1 VEQLLV
7 VAIHDVAPSNSKGV
21 RWLAGELNRIG
32 IDKRVFKVV
41 PRWKGRERLADDG
54 ALVDLLHQE
63 EAHASEIVV
72 HGLTHATSGP
82 LLGSW
87 PTRVRAR
94 LFAGADAEFVCYAT
108 NDAFNAAR
116 AARAELEALGF
127 SPRGFC
133 APGWLAGPGIDGV
146 LASIGY
152 EYAVKFSGI
161 VDLRHQR
168 WLRAPAIGFMGAG
181 PLAERLT
188 RLENALTLRWPREP
202 RVLRVFLHPRN
213 ASTSPACIAVLRA
226 LPALAAGRELVTY
239 AELLSS

>member
-1 VEQLLV
+1 MEQLLV
-7 VAIHDVAPSNSKGV
+7 VAIHDVAPSNSDGV
-21 RWLAGELNRIG
+21 RWLVGELDRMG

-41 PRWKGRERLADDG
+41 PRWKGRETLADDG
-54 ALVDLLHQE
+54 ALVELLRDE
-63 EAHASEIVV
+63 EAHASDIVV

-82 LLGSW
+82 LRGSW

-94 LFAGADAEFVCYAT
+94 LFARGDAEFVCYAT
-108 NDAFNAAR
+108 GDAFNAAR
-116 AARAELEALGF
+116 AARAEVAGLGL

-161 VDLRHQR
+161 ADLRHQR
-168 WLRAPAIGFMGAG
+168 WLRAPAVGFMGAG
-181 PLAERLT
+181 PFAERLT

-202 RVLRVFLHPRN
+202 RILRVFLHPRN
-213 ASTSPACIAVLRA
+213 ASTSPACVAVLRA
-226 LPALAAGRELVTY
+226 LPALARDRKLVTY
-239 AELLSS
+239 AELLS

>member
-1 VEQLLV
+1 VDQFLV
-7 VAIHDVAPSNSKGV
+7 VAIHDVAPPNSDGV
-21 RWLAGELNRIG
+21 RWLVRELDRMG
-32 IDKRVFKVV
+32 IDKRVLKVV
-41 PRWKGRERLADDG
+41 PHWKGREPIADDG
-54 ALVDLLHQE
+54 PLVDLLSKE

-82 LLGSW
+82 LRGGW
-87 PTRVRAR
+87 PTRARAR

-116 AARAELEALGF
+116 NARAELEALGL

-133 APGWLAGPGIDGV
+133 APAWLAGPGIDGV

-152 EYAVKFSGI
+152 EFAVKFSGI

-168 WLRAPAIGFMGAG
+168 WLRAPAIGYMGAG
-181 PLAERLT
+181 PVAERLT
-188 RLENALTLRWPREP
+188 RLENALTLRWPRAP

-213 ASTSPACIAVLRA
+213 ASTSPACAAILRA
-226 LPALAAGRELVTY
+226 LPGLATDRELVTY
-239 AELLSS
+239 AELLS

>member
-1 VEQLLV
+1 MEQFLV
-7 VAIHDVAPSNSKGV
+7 VAIHDVAPSNSEGV
-21 RWLAGELNRIG
+21 RWLVGELDRNG
-32 IDKRVFKVV
+32 IDKRVLKVV
-41 PRWKGRERLADDG
+41 PRWKGRDSLADD
-54 ALVDLLHQE
+54 ARLVDLLRNE
-63 EAHASEIVV
+63 EERGSEIVA
-72 HGLTHATSGP
+72 HGLTHASNGP
-82 LLGSW
+82 MRGSW

-116 AARAELEALGF
+116 SARTELEDLGL

-168 WLRAPAIGFMGAG
+168 WRRAPAIGYMGAG
-181 PLAERLT
+181 PFAERLT
-188 RLENALTLRWPREP
+188 RVENALTLRWPREP

-213 ASTSPACIAVLRA
+213 APTSPACAAVVRA
-226 LPALAAGRELVTY
+226 LPVLAAGRQLVTY
-239 AELLSS
+239 AELLS